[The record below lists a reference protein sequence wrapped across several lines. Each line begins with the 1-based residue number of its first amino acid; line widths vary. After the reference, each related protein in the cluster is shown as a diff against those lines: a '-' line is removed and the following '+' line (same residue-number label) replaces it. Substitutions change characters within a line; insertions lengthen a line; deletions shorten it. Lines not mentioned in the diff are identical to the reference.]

1 MANSGN
7 SSRPKLFG
15 LAIGPVQEFI
25 ATARRTR
32 DLWAGSYILS
42 DVAKAAAAEIIDDGG
57 TLVFPAPDT
66 AGNSL
71 ASAPNKILAVIES
84 DGTPERAIERA
95 RETLV
100 EISKRSRAGIKGSLT
115 EGPFRD
121 QIQDLLEVYWA
132 VTDLD
137 PDDYPEARRRVEQL
151 LAARKTTRDFKQAS
165 WSAPV
170 PKCSLDG
177 QRESVI
183 PEPEYR
189 HGEDYL
195 RANFGIKQGER
206 LCGVCLMKRNLPAPN
221 SLRFPSFPSTSEIA
235 GRVWL
240 AGARRKAGA
249 DSAISDAFE
258 TYGAALQ
265 TRALTPGKVLANI
278 TGDRLFVE
286 RLEETTGSAMLEPLK
301 TALRAL
307 IKSVDINEPSPYYA
321 ILQADG
327 DDMGAFLD
335 SLGTL
340 ADHQNLSDVLGKFAL
355 DAREYVEASDGA
367 LVYAGGDDVL
377 AFVPIHRAIEC
388 GRSLSEA
395 FRSLLSTEFPAA
407 KTPSLSVGIAIV
419 HHLDALSDALD
430 LVRQA
435 EKVAKSVPGKGGL
448 AIVLSKR
455 GGGNRFVQGKWGV
468 VDRQM
473 EWLIDVMQND
483 QISARTPYEILRTF
497 RVFNPDQNASSVP
510 VPLRPQFRA
519 EVSRILAR
527 KKAEHG
533 ATGVDD
539 KVLASLTALIA
550 EADDILMVP
559 NLMIIAGFLADAR
572 ILAQMDAR
580 EVEALASEIPST
592 LASGGDGSGEAREDP
607 GAHPSVTSGP
617 SNGGLWIIEPRDR
630 FIARDGRPFGL
641 TPGGRATTLSFPFP
655 SSTTGGVRTRAG
667 LDANGI
673 FDDSKIPEVKRQS
686 VRGPFL
692 VSLSTTGEIEGW
704 FASAPADALLL
715 KGARENVVDV
725 RQLVPFHVE
734 SGRKVNLDSLLP
746 VGLRTH
752 DPRKPHGR
760 PPLWWNWGFFERW
773 LMDPTD
779 GETRVD
785 AIGHDGPMKDH
796 RIHVGID
803 QESQTSIDEALFET
817 RALVFTRPDQQ
828 RLAMAVATGAQIHP
842 GPALLGGERRLVAWR
857 RSKLGLPGRPAQLTQ
872 RIDKD
877 GYCRLVFLTPGFFPS
892 GFPGGAS
899 WPHGLEVVAA
909 ALPRYQVV
917 SGWNFETRP
926 QSPKKTRRLV
936 PSGSVF
942 FMKCNAG
949 AQWVESQWLQPFG
962 EDDASKH
969 DGFGVV
975 AIGTWSG
982 S

>member
-1 MANSGN
+1 MANSG
-7 SSRPKLFG
+7 SLSRPKMFG

-42 DVAKAAAAEIIDDGG
+42 EVAKAAAAAIIDDGG
-57 TLVFPAPDT
+57 TLVFPAPGT
-66 AGNSL
+66 TRNSL
-71 ASAPNKILAVIES
+71 ASAPNKILALIENT
-84 DGTPERAIERA
+84 GTPERVIERA
-95 RETLV
+95 RETLI
-100 EISKRSRAGIKGSLT
+100 EMSKRSRAGTKGSMV
-115 EGPFRD
+115 EGSFRD
-121 QIQDLLEVYWA
+121 QIQDLLEFYWA
-132 VTDLD
+132 VTDFD
-137 PDDYPEARRRVEQL
+137 PNDYPEARRRVEQL
-151 LAARKTTRDFKQAS
+151 LAARKTTRGFNQAS

-183 PEPEYR
+183 PESEYR
-189 HGEDYL
+189 HGENYL
-195 RANFGIKQGER
+195 RANFGIKPGER

-221 SLRFPSFPSTSEIA
+221 TSRFPSFPSTSEIA

-249 DSAISDAFE
+249 VSAVSAAFE
-258 TYGAALQ
+258 TYGAVL
-265 TRALTPGKVLANI
+265 RSRELPPGKVLANI
-278 TGDRLFVE
+278 TGDRFFVE
-286 RLEETTGSAMLEPLK
+286 RIEETNDPAMLEPLK
-301 TALRAL
+301 DALRTL
-307 IKSVDINEPSPYYA
+307 IKSVAISEPTPYYA

-335 SLGTL
+335 SLDTL
-340 ADHQNLSDVLGKFAL
+340 ADHQKLSELLGKFAL

-395 FRSLLSTEFPAA
+395 FASLLASEFPAA
-407 KTPSLSVGIAIV
+407 KTPTLSVGIAIV

-430 LVRQA
+430 LVRRA
-435 EKVAKSVPGKGGL
+435 EKAAKSVPGKNGL

-455 GGGNRFVQGKWGV
+455 GGGDRFASGKWGV

-473 EWLIDVMQND
+473 EWLIDVMQSD
-483 QISARTPYEILRTF
+483 QIAARTPYEILRTF

-510 VPLRPQFRA
+510 VQLRPQFRA
-519 EVSRILAR
+519 EVSRIVAR

-533 ATGVDD
+533 TTAVDD
-539 KVLASLTALIA
+539 NVLGSITALIA
-550 EADDILMVP
+550 DSDDTVEAT

-572 ILAQMDAR
+572 RLAQMDAR
-580 EVEALASEIPST
+580 EVEALASEIPPST
-592 LASGGDGSGEAREDP
+592 LLESGGDGSGEARED
-607 GAHPSVTSGP
+607 HPTVAMEP
-617 SNGGLWIIEPRDR
+617 SDGGLWIIEPRDR

-673 FDDSKIPEVKRQS
+673 FDDSKIPEVKGLS

-692 VSLSTTGEIEGW
+692 VSLSATGEIEGW

-715 KGARENVVDV
+715 KGAHENVVDV
-725 RQLVPFHVE
+725 RQLVPFRVE
-734 SGRKVNLDSLLP
+734 SGREINLDTLLP
-746 VGLRTH
+746 VGLRMH
-752 DPRKPHGR
+752 DPRKPHGH
-760 PPLWWNWGFFERW
+760 PPPWWNWGFFERW
-773 LMDPTD
+773 LMDPAER
-779 GETRVD
+779 ETRLDV
-785 AIGHDGPMKDH
+785 IGHDGPMKDH

-803 QESQTSIDEALFET
+803 QASQTSIDGALFET
-817 RALVFTRPDQQ
+817 RALVFTRPDRE

-857 RSKLGLPGRPAQLTQ
+857 QSKRGLPGCPEQLTQ

-877 GYCRLVFLTPGFFPS
+877 GYCRVIFLTPGFLPS
-892 GFPGGAS
+892 GFPGRAS

-926 QSPKKTRRLV
+926 QTPKKTRRLV